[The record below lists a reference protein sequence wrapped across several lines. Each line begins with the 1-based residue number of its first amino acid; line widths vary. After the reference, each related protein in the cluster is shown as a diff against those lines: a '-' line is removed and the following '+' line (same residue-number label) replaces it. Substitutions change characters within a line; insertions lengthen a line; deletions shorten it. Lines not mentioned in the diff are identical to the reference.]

1 MVFRRRTFN
10 LEAVRMSDLI
20 SIVRVRLDD
29 LLTETPEYTDEQ
41 IEAHISNNMEIYGF
55 KLDYMSGRM
64 KQLIAVETLIDIV
77 TSIKLWAD
85 GDSYSY
91 KNDAVQVTRSY
102 LASQYAKTIEILKEE
117 RAELIMMDGGFA

>member
-1 MVFRRRTFN
+1 MTMSKVLTMKDMVR
-10 LEAVRMSDLI
+10 
-20 SIVRVRLDD
+20 IVRVRMDD
-29 LLTETPEYTDEQ
+29 LRLEAPEYEDEN
-41 IEAHISNNMEIYGF
+41 IELHINNNLDIYDVT
-55 KLDYMSGRM
+55 LEEMSGKM

-77 TSIKLWAD
+77 TSIKIWAD

-102 LASQYAKTIEILKEE
+102 LASQYANTIALLKEE